1 MKSREFASGD
11 AHIRYV
17 DDQGSGEPV
26 VLVHGFSGSAEMWDG
41 VTPLLAGR
49 FRVIALDCRG
59 HGASSEPHD
68 TNAYGSEM
76 VADVAR
82 LLDELTIDAAHVVGY
97 SMGAEIAL
105 NFTTRWPERVRSLCM
120 GGSGWSGPDDA
131 ANYMHGA
138 DVVAEGGSVGPLIHA
153 MQPDGAPPP
162 SDEEI
167 AVIDALLKDN
177 DLKALAAVA
186 RAMHEIIN
194 LPREAVAGVA
204 LPVLGISGEHDPERG
219 NLERMAGVVPNFT
232 MKVLDGVD
240 HMGAVADP
248 RLGTYIRGFLL
259 ERVAR

>member
-1 MKSREFASGD
+1 
-11 AHIRYV
+11 
-17 DDQGSGEPV
+17 
-26 VLVHGFSGSAEMWDG
+26 MWDG

-105 NFTTRWPERVRSLCM
+105 NFTTRWPER
-120 GGSGWSGPDDA
+120 
-131 ANYMHGA
+131 
-138 DVVAEGGSVGPLIHA
+138 
-153 MQPDGAPPP
+153 
-162 SDEEI
+162 
-167 AVIDALLKDN
+167 
-177 DLKALAAVA
+177 
-186 RAMHEIIN
+186 
-194 LPREAVAGVA
+194 
-204 LPVLGISGEHDPERG
+204 G

-240 HMGAVADP
+240 HMGAVTDP
-248 RLGTYIRGFLL
+248 RLATYIREFLL
-259 ERVAR
+259 ERVAQ